1 MKRSSSLVC
10 GAATLLLL
18 PSVSP
23 FSPLTTTPLTTTT
36 TSRLLLPTQE
46 HSRILA
52 LQAEPTR
59 RDFLVGSVAVVAAGT
74 TIVPS
79 TAIAATA
86 SAAAL
91 PYWQQNPVNKR
102 FGVTV
107 QDAESA
113 GYNVG
118 FITYLTRFLLSFD
131 RDIQQYWISSTSSSK
146 SKPELFGELAASVE
160 VKLLEY
166 RDASGPSRLLQE
178 LLNRYCPEVT
188 DATPKRTRREI
199 KEARRQLAL
208 LFALLQDI
216 QPVQDLTRL
225 LGQVDNASVSQT
237 AIRLYKNDTAAAI
250 WDPTSSALI
259 LGPPAEGEARARAMP
274 ILQGIVSNIRVIDGG
289 SGYTVED
296 NPSILING
304 VMVNS
309 SVAKVIVKNGKVS
322 NIVMNKDSAEN
333 TTIYK
338 DEVLSVTVTPPSNVN
353 GQAATADAVLRQSV
367 TGITVTDPGAGYV
380 VEKPVKIYVGP
391 RQYSNATSEE
401 LSKLLNSKK
410 VTLVGEASALSETSS
425 YSSFRKEGD
434 NETAPSTGVS
444 ASTTGPD
451 EGLPALPF
459 WNPKSSSATFLRLL
473 PAGVGVEYDKTLKRY
488 VVVVDKDTQI
498 ANPNIGSRP
507 LGPEFGPR
515 GRAPVERD
523 RKLTSDTLV
532 RFAASG
538 AICASAVHLFLTPLD
553 VVKTK
558 VQTNPDR
565 YPTVA
570 ASFRTVLN
578 DEGPST
584 FFSGWLP
591 TLAGNFVGGAALYT
605 LTEVIRRSLSEQAGP
620 LALTYEVPII
630 LAAAATASAVGSV
643 LICPFEAVR
652 IRQQAQPNFAP
663 NAITAFKKILE
674 EEGWISFVN
683 AIPVFLIKNVPYAMT
698 KFTVFDLST
707 EWLFEAFPVATEDL
721 KLSLLIAL
729 IGGVLGGTAAAFVSN
744 PADALL
750 SELKKA
756 KSDIS
761 PQEAAVAM
769 WERGRFAPFYKGLPV
784 RLVYYSLV
792 ASLQFSV
799 YDGVRFAL
807 GIGPDDLKLY
817 LDVLGGALS
826 QTGGPL

>member
-1 MKRSSSLVC
+1 MRKPTSLVC
-10 GAATLLLL
+10 WTATLLL
-18 PSVSP
+18 PSFLA
-23 FSPLTTTPLTTTT
+23 FSPTTTRT
-36 TSRLLLPTQE
+36 RFLPTQE
-46 HSRILA
+46 LPSRSLP
-52 LQAEPTR
+52 LHAEPTR
-59 RDFLVGSVAVVAAGT
+59 REFLVGSLAIVAAGT
-74 TIVPS
+74 TLAP
-79 TAIAATA
+79 AAGAATTA
-86 SAAAL
+86 SVTTL

-131 RDIQQYWISSTSSSK
+131 RDIQQYWIGSTSTSTASK
-146 SKPELFGELAASVE
+146 SELFGELAASVE

-166 RDASGPSRLLQE
+166 RDASGPSRLLQD
-178 LLNRYCPEVT
+178 LVDRYCPVAT
-188 DATPKRTRREI
+188 DSTPKRTRREI

-225 LGQVDNASVSQT
+225 LGQVDNASVSRT
-237 AIRLYKNDTAAAI
+237 AIRFYTNNTTAAV
-250 WDPTSSALI
+250 WDPESSAII
-259 LGPPAEGEARARAMP
+259 LGPPAVGEARAQAMP
-274 ILQGIVSNIRVIDGG
+274 VLQVMVSNIRVVDGG
-289 SGYTVED
+289 SGYAAGET
-296 NPSILING
+296 PSILING
-304 VMVNS
+304 VVVDS
-309 SVAKVIVKNGKVS
+309 SVAKAVVKDGKVS
-322 NIVMNKDSAEN
+322 NIAMTNKVNDN

-338 DEVLSVTVTPPSNVN
+338 DEVLSVIVTPPSAEN
-353 GQAATADAVLRQSV
+353 GKAATVDAVLRQSV
-367 TGITVTDPGAGYV
+367 VGITVTDPGAGYV

-391 RQYSNATSEE
+391 SQYANATFEE
-401 LSKLLNSKK
+401 LRKLLDAKK

-434 NETAPSTGVS
+434 NETLASTGVS
-444 ASTTGPD
+444 ASATGPD
-451 EGLPALPF
+451 DGLPALPF
-459 WNPKSSSATFLRLL
+459 WNTKSSSNTFLRLL
-473 PAGVGVEYDKTLKRY
+473 PAGVGVEYDTNLKRY
-488 VVVVDKDTQI
+488 VLVVDQDTQI

-515 GRAPVERD
+515 GRAPIERN
-523 RKLTSDTLV
+523 RKLTSDTLI

-538 AICASAVHLFLTPLD
+538 AICASGVHLFLTPLD

-558 VQTNPDR
+558 VQTNPEC

-570 ASFRTVLN
+570 ASFQTVLKN
-578 DEGPST
+578 EGPST

-591 TLAGNFVGGAALYT
+591 TLTGNFVGGAALYT

-663 NAITAFKKILE
+663 NAISVFEKILE
-674 EEGWISFVN
+674 EEGWISLVN

-707 EWLFEAFPVATEDL
+707 ERLFEAFPMATEDL
-721 KLSLLIAL
+721 KLSLLISL

-761 PQEAAVAM
+761 PLEAAKAM
-769 WERGRFAPFYKGLPV
+769 WERGRFAPFYKGLPI
-784 RLVYYSLV
+784 RLVYYPLV

-826 QTGGPL
+826 GTGGPV